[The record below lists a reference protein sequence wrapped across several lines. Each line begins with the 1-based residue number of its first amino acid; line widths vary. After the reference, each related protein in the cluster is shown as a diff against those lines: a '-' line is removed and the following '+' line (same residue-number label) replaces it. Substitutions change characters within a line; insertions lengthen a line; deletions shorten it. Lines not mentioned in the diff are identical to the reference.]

1 MRGDW
6 GHFGTFEF
14 AIGARSL
21 ESAIEHLTHL
31 GIRTLDEPANIDLGD
46 GASWRYV
53 YFQDPD
59 NLYVCVS
66 EVRA

>member
-6 GHFGTFEF
+6 GHYGTFEF

-21 ESAIEHLTHL
+21 ECAIEHLTHL
-31 GIRTLDEPANIDLGD
+31 GIRTLDLPASIDLGD